1 MTPHLMLK
9 PFFLVV
15 FVIVMT
21 GAFILPFV
29 QPPVPI
35 IKADSSSTLN
45 SFTLEFDKH
54 FKEIDVPK
62 FSEIKDVTTKKR
74 TYFEFIGKL
83 AAENNQLIL
92 RKRSFIQH
100 LRDEYIDYIQ
110 SNPDLSLQDFNT
122 QFLTF
127 SQQQKLQFL
136 MTEYRV
142 NNKKI
147 ADLFSELLLRVNTIP
162 VELIQ
167 VQTANESGWGTSR
180 FAVQGYNFFGLW
192 CYETGCGFVPKKRAE
207 GMTHEVAKFSTP
219 AQGMYRYVRNLNR
232 NRAYRQLRIK
242 RLSLSQASPSLSFQ
256 HAMELTTTL
265 GSYSERGQDYID
277 ELQSMLRVNRSLL
290 GLVRVTTILHVQGSE
305 TNN

>member
-1 MTPHLMLK
+1 
-9 PFFLVV
+9 
-15 FVIVMT
+15 
-21 GAFILPFV
+21 
-29 QPPVPI
+29 
-35 IKADSSSTLN
+35 
-45 SFTLEFDKH
+45 
-54 FKEIDVPK
+54 
-62 FSEIKDVTTKKR
+62 
-74 TYFEFIGKL
+74 
-83 AAENNQLIL
+83 
-92 RKRSFIQH
+92 
-100 LRDEYIDYIQ
+100 
-110 SNPDLSLQDFNT
+110 
-122 QFLTF
+122 
-127 SQQQKLQFL
+127 
-136 MTEYRV
+136 
-142 NNKKI
+142 
-147 ADLFSELLLRVNTIP
+147 LLRVNTIP